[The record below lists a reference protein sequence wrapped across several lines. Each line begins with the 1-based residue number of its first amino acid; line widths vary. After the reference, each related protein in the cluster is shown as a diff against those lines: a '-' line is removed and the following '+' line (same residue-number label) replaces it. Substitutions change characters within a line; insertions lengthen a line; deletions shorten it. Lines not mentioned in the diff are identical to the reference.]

1 MGPHTNRTAYSVHPL
16 PAIGGVFAYV
26 ERSGEGIG
34 LYFGRTELEVT
45 AKVADALVAD
55 AFEPNQN

>member
-1 MGPHTNRTAYSVHPL
+1 MDHTNRTAYSVHPL

-45 AKVADALVAD
+45 AKVANALVAD
-55 AFEPNQN
+55 AFEPNPN